1 MLALCALTL
10 SLVGL
15 RSAAQ
20 PGPKVA
26 VQYGFHDRWNG
37 VHRLDGGVFPRSNS
51 KELAVGHQKLTKSFD
66 AGIGLEMAPAP
77 QGVKSTSTNEVD
89 KPWVDVDRADEAV
102 EGAEKS
108 TRSDAGAQNSLWI
121 NVNAVAAEPDHMD
134 QVGEGGL
141 SLVFG
146 HLQPQGD
153 AIHDW

>member
-51 KELAVGHQKLTKSFD
+51 KELALGHQKMTKIFD
-66 AGIGLEMAPAP
+66 AWIGEIIVYKRLTLHTTKNISAYRERLGNHYCTERHRLTRAVRASRPSERARFSNAPHN
-77 QGVKSTSTNEVD
+77 K
-89 KPWVDVDRADEAV
+89 
-102 EGAEKS
+102 
-108 TRSDAGAQNSLWI
+108 TRSKKNT
-121 NVNAVAAEPDHMD
+121 
-134 QVGEGGL
+134 
-141 SLVFG
+141 
-146 HLQPQGD
+146 QGD
-153 AIHDW
+153 